1 MAMALRKRYTGKDFD
16 SFPDDG
22 NRHEI
27 LAGEWVTT
35 PAPGWD
41 HQQLL
46 ANLSRLLGDWIEAK
60 GLGHLAF
67 APLAVHLSRSTVVQ
81 PDLIFISAARASRI
95 RPDGVHGAPD
105 LVVEVLSPSTAH
117 LDRTRKRDLYA
128 ASGVCEYWIV
138 DLEDRSMLVEENVPA
153 PRLRVL
159 NESGTLESRLFPGLR
174 IRLKAL
180 FRPL

>member
-1 MAMALRKRYTGKDFD
+1 MATALRKRYTEKDFD

-27 LAGEWVTT
+27 LAGEWVMT
-35 PAPGWD
+35 PA
-41 HQQLL
+41 
-46 ANLSRLLGDWIEAK
+46 
-60 GLGHLAF
+60 
-67 APLAVHLSRSTVVQ
+67 

-128 ASGVCEYWIV
+128 ASGVCGYWIV
-138 DLEDRSMLVEENVPA
+138 DLEDRAMLVEENVPA